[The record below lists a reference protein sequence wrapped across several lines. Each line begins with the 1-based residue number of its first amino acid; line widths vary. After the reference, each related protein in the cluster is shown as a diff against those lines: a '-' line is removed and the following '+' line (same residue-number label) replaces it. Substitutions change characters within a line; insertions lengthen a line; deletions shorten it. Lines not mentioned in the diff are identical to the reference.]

1 MAARRYDLP
10 FAEDGSGRFLPWMIA
25 LMVYLAALATVA
37 ALTTRAVAQRWNA
50 GLEGTATVEV
60 APTGDAAATDAA
72 VTQALAVLRNTP
84 GVVAAQPVPK
94 EEIDRLLEPWL
105 GPDAAREGLPVPRL
119 IDVRFTKG
127 ARVDVGALTRTLV
140 TAVPTARFDSRSVW
154 LERLQILG
162 DSVQLA
168 ALLIVAL
175 IAAAAGATV
184 VFATR
189 AGLAVH
195 REFIEL
201 MHLIGSRDSY
211 IARQFQNHA
220 MSLALRGGVLGV
232 IAGALTIGAL
242 TVISR
247 PIQSALLPDLAIGA
261 AAIAVLALLPLL
273 AAGIAML
280 TARITVLRALKQMT

>member
-1 MAARRYDLP
+1 MARRFDLP
-10 FAEDGSGRFLPWMIA
+10 FAENGSGRFLPWMIA
-25 LMVYLAALATVA
+25 LMVYLAALATAA
-37 ALTTRAVAQRWNA
+37 ALTTREVVQRWNA

-60 APTGDAAATDAA
+60 APAASDAATDALVA
-72 VTQALAVLRNTP
+72 QAIAVLRNTP
-84 GVVAAQPVPK
+84 GVAAAEPVPLD
-94 EEIDRLLEPWL
+94 EIGRLLEPWL

-119 IDVRFTKG
+119 IDVRFTPG
-127 ARVDVGALTRTLV
+127 ARADTAALSRALV
-140 TAVPTARFDSRSVW
+140 TAVPGARLDSHALW
-154 LERLQILG
+154 LDRLRALG

-168 ALLIVAL
+168 ALVIVLL

-195 REFIEL
+195 AKFIEL

-220 MSLALRGGVLGV
+220 ASLALRGGVVGV
-232 IAGALTIGAL
+232 LIGAATIGTL
-242 TVISR
+242 TVMSR
-247 PIQSALLPDLAIGA
+247 PIRAAVLPDVSIGGSALVA
-261 AAIAVLALLPLL
+261 LALLPLL

-280 TARITVLRALKQMT
+280 TARMTVLRALRQMT